1 MIVAQR
7 SINPVEKLYTYY
19 DGFVISLDDMTAL
32 CPSSDE
38 FEMLFELQRR
48 LQKLD
53 LNEEENCILA
63 AMCVLYSGKLA
74 EINANKFC
82 LKQ

>member
-7 SINPVEKLYTYY
+7 AFNPVEKLYTYY
-19 DGFVISLDDMTAL
+19 DGFVTSIDDLLAL
-32 CPSSDE
+32 SPASDE
-38 FEMLFELQRR
+38 FEMVFELQRR

-63 AMCVLYSGKLA
+63 AMCVMYSGRLA
-74 EINANKFC
+74 EDFGARTC
-82 LKQ
+82 